1 MKIEPWSFKEILT
14 VFALLAMLLGPSISA
29 FTQET
34 ISQDRILY
42 EIGVLHVR
50 LAVAEDRLQQLVKE
64 NTQLKAKVAEY
75 EKTTDA
81 K

>member
-1 MKIEPWSFKEILT
+1 MKPR
-14 VFALLAMLLGPSISA
+14 VFAGILGIGVCVGA
-29 FTQET
+29 LTGLVAAQET

-64 NTQLKAKVAEY
+64 NAQLKAKVAEY